1 MPRITM
7 LGTAA
12 AVLIAAGGHAHSQGF
27 TPQELDRMSKERL
40 DNGALRN
47 FAAPPAPPTAFKPI
61 PLHQPKGIWICMSA
75 TPYIPILAEPRAGA
89 AVIGQTVGEIA
100 AGEARNGYTSVLS
113 HRSGESEDTTIADIA
128 VALNVGQIKTGSF
141 SRTDRLAKYNQLL
154 RIEEELGSNAVFGGT
169 LK

>member
-1 MPRITM
+1 MPRITL

-47 FAAPPAPPTAFKPI
+47 FAAPPSPPTAFKPI

-100 AGEARNGYTSVLS
+100 AGEVRNGYTSTLIHEGMVGYVPTADVHPYHNEFNPAATCTVAGLRANGVVQFKLS
-113 HRSGESEDTTIADIA
+113 
-128 VALNVGQIKTGSF
+128 
-141 SRTDRLAKYNQLL
+141 
-154 RIEEELGSNAVFGGT
+154 
-169 LK
+169 